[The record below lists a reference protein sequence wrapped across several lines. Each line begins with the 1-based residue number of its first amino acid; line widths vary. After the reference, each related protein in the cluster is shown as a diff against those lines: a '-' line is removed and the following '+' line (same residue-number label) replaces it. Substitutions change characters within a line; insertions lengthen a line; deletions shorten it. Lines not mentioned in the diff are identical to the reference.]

1 MIRKE
6 SIESLKN
13 YLDIVDVI
21 SQFLEL
27 KKSGANFKACCPFHG
42 EDTPSFV
49 VSPSKQIYHCF
60 GCGVGGDS
68 IKFLM
73 EYEKLSYPETI
84 EKLASMYNYTLEYDT
99 NSVKTF
105 DNQQV
110 QYSNRYGT
118 DILENNQFF
127 KDKKLKVFTDM
138 YKGESYV
145 SDTGTFVT
153 DREGSVCYP
162 IPRAGDDKN
171 TSTDVYIN
179 GYGRRMRGRWMVE
192 TYTDL
197 EPSKKSSIY
206 NIITKTRKSYN

>member
-42 EDTPSFV
+42 EETPSFV

-73 EYEKLSYPETI
+73 EYEKLSYPEAI
-84 EKLASMYNYTLEYDT
+84 EKLASSYNFTLEYENT
-99 NSVKTF
+99 N
-105 DNQQV
+105 
-110 QYSNRYGT
+110 
-118 DILENNQFF
+118 E
-127 KDKKLKVFTDM
+127 KKLDSKVIEDTKRFFQKNFTSNNSMQD
-138 YKGESYV
+138 YIKNRGI
-145 SDTGTFVT
+145 SDFSIEKFEIG
-153 DREGSVCYP
+153 
-162 IPRAGDDKN
+162 
-171 TSTDVYIN
+171 YIFCILFEN
-179 GYGRRMRGRWMVE
+179 
-192 TYTDL
+192 
-197 EPSKKSSIY
+197 
-206 NIITKTRKSYN
+206 